1 MGKSKD
7 IDTAAG
13 TPVDSSVNAS
23 LIEEELVQSPGRTAL
38 RNFFSRKLSIAGM
51 VIFIFIFL
59 SCFIFSFILP
69 IDLTYTDSTRMNLP
83 PALNY
88 LYIPKALN
96 NNVKALDFGSSFGA
110 AIDQQGNLHMW
121 GTMPDKV
128 KNNVP
133 GDMGKIKL
141 ISAGLDHVVTV
152 GENGRVYAWGNDR
165 LGIIKIADSVLG
177 KNIIDIQAG
186 HQVTVALDSEGT
198 LHFWGNSNNYHFR
211 PGNNQGNFKD
221 FSINITTVIA
231 LTKNGDVVALADVD
245 TAFSRIPS
253 YVNGRTVDIASTDH
267 VAAALLN
274 DGTVATWGSVHLPAA
289 KVPDEIQGRVKI
301 IRGARTHFTALLDD
315 GSVYSWGDN
324 MFRQINYPNIS
335 GYSHITIDYYQN
347 AAIDPN
353 GKIITWGQ
361 KGYWMGTDQWG
372 RDVFTRVVYGGRV
385 SLTVGFIAVIISA
398 IIGITLGGF
407 SGYFGGKTDM
417 FLMRFAEVVD
427 SIPFLPL
434 AIILAA
440 IVANKVPETGRVIMI
455 MVILGFLSW
464 SGLARLTRAQILS
477 EKQNEF
483 VTAAKAM
490 GVREKVIIFKHI
502 LPNVLPVILVSL
514 TVSMATCLLLESTLS
529 FLGFGVIEPTPTW
542 GNMLNKCMDSIVIRM
557 YWWRWVFPSLVL
569 GLAVISI
576 NIAGDGLR
584 DAIDPKLNDR

>member
-1 MGKSKD
+1 
-7 IDTAAG
+7 
-13 TPVDSSVNAS
+13 
-23 LIEEELVQSPGRTAL
+23 
-38 RNFFSRKLSIAGM
+38 
-51 VIFIFIFL
+51 
-59 SCFIFSFILP
+59 LP
-69 IDLTYTDSTRMNLP
+69 IDLTYTDSTRQDLP
-83 PALNY
+83 PAINY
-88 LYIPKALN
+88 LSIPKELK
-96 NNVKALDFGSSFGA
+96 NNVKTLDFGSTFGA
-110 AIDQQGNLHMW
+110 AIDLKGNLYLW
-121 GTMPDKV
+121 GTLPAKV
-128 KNNVP
+128 KNNIP
-133 GDMGKIKL
+133 QDMGPLKL
-141 ISAGLDHVVTV
+141 ISCGLDHIAAVS
-152 GENGRVYAWGNDR
+152 ENGQVYAWGNDR
-165 LGIIKIADSVLG
+165 LGILRIADSVRG

-186 HQVTVALDSEGT
+186 HQITVALDSEGV
-198 LHFWGNSNNYHFR
+198 LHFWGNDNNYHFK
-211 PGNNQGNFKD
+211 PGNNQGNFRD
-221 FSINITTVIA
+221 FAINISTVIA
-231 LTKNGDVVALADVD
+231 LTKDGNVAALTEADSLFTRVPPQ
-245 TAFSRIPS
+245 A
-253 YVNGRTVDIASTDH
+253 YGRTVDIASTDN

-274 DGTVATWGSVHLPAA
+274 NGTIVTWGSAHLPAIN
-289 KVPDEIQGRVKI
+289 VPEEIQGKVKN
-301 IRGARTHFTALLDD
+301 IRGGRAHFTALLND

-324 MFRQINYPNIS
+324 MFGQARYPKLK

-353 GKIITWGQ
+353 GKITVWGQ
-361 KGYWMGTDQWG
+361 HGYIMGTDQWG

-398 IIGITLGGF
+398 IIGITIGSF

-455 MVILGFLSW
+455 MAILGFLSW

-477 EKQNEF
+477 EKENEF
-483 VTAAKAM
+483 VMAAKAM
-490 GVREKVIIFKHI
+490 GIRERVIIFKHI

-542 GNMLNKCMDSIVIRM
+542 GNMLNKCIDSIVIRT

-576 NIAGDGLR
+576 NIMGDGLR
-584 DAIDPKLNDR
+584 DAIDPKSNDR

>member
-1 MGKSKD
+1 MEKAKE
-7 IDTAAG
+7 IDYE
-13 TPVDSSVNAS
+13 NAS
-23 LIEEELVQSPGRTAL
+23 SAEEELVQSPGRTAM

-51 VIFIFIFL
+51 IVFIFIFL
-59 SCFIFSFILP
+59 SCFILSFILP

-88 LYIPKALN
+88 ISIPKALSN
-96 NNVKALDFGSSFGA
+96 NLKMIDFGSTFGA
-110 AIDQQGNLHMW
+110 GIDMDGKLYMW

-133 GDMGKIKL
+133 KNMGPL
-141 ISAGLDHVVTV
+141 RLVTCGLDHIVVV
-152 GENGRVYAWGNDR
+152 NENEQIFAWGNDR
-165 LGIIKIADSVLG
+165 LGILRIADSIRG
-177 KNIIDIQAG
+177 KNIVDIQAG
-186 HQVTVALDSEGT
+186 HQITAALDSDGY
-198 LHFWGNSNNYHFR
+198 LHFWGNENNYHFR
-211 PGNNQGNFKD
+211 PGSNQGNYRD
-221 FSINITTVIA
+221 FAINISTAIA
-231 LTKNGDVVALADVD
+231 LTNDGNVITLTDIDSL
-245 TAFSRIPS
+245 FSRVPPQ
-253 YVNGRTVDIASTDH
+253 VNGRTVDIASTDH

-274 DGTVATWGSVHLPAA
+274 DGTVVTWGSAHLPAIN
-289 KVPDEIQGRVKI
+289 VPDEIQGRVKI
-301 IRGARTHFTALLDD
+301 IRGGRTHFTALLND
-315 GSVYSWGDN
+315 GSVFSWGDN
-324 MFRQINYPNIS
+324 MFGQIYFPKLT
-335 GYSHITIDYYQN
+335 GYSQITIDYYQN

-353 GKIITWGQ
+353 GNITTWGQ
-361 KGYWMGTDQWG
+361 HGYIMGTDQWG

-398 IIGITLGGF
+398 VIGITIGGF

-440 IVANKVPETGRVIMI
+440 IVSNKVPETGRVIMI
-455 MVILGFLSW
+455 MIILGFLSW

-477 EKQNEF
+477 EKENEF
-483 VTAAKAM
+483 IMAAKAM
-490 GVREKVIIFKHI
+490 GIRERIIIFKHI
-502 LPNVLPVILVSL
+502 LPNVLPVIFVSL

-542 GNMLNKCMDSIVIRM
+542 GNMLNKCIDSIVIRT

-576 NIAGDGLR
+576 NIVGDGLR
-584 DAIDPKLNDR
+584 DAIDPKSNDR